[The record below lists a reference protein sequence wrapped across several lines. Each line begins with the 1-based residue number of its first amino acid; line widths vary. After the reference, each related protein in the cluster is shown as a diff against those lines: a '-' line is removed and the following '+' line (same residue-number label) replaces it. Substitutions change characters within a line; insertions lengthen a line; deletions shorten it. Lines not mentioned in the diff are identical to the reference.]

1 MLLLIVLLLAVTVDS
16 LTDPSVPDM
25 FFPFG
30 TDEGD
35 SVVPVGD
42 DYASPAVNIPVGFPF
57 LYGNYTTVFVSSKVH
72 LLSCFT
78 YSSFCHSLSYTFA
91 AGLSII

>member
-1 MLLLIVLLLAVTVDS
+1 MRLILLLLSVLLLAVQVHS
-16 LTDPSVPDM
+16 LTDPRVPDM

-42 DYASPAVNIPVGFPF
+42 DASSPAVSIATWFPF
-57 LYGNYTTVFVSSKVH
+57 LTGNYSTVYVS
-72 LLSCFT
+72 
-78 YSSFCHSLSYTFA
+78 
-91 AGLSII
+91 I